1 MAETQVA
8 LAPQHF
14 SHSARLVV
22 LYDDRNLAYLRLYY
36 SKSLRSSALGLLL
49 VKNGSKE
56 ELLADRVAVNS
67 DELVLQAR
75 VHRGTLQFGWR
86 LPGEAT
92 LLAHIGPAIDATYMS
107 DESARGFTGTIIGLT
122 CVDSY
127 RRDIVAH
134 FEYFD
139 LQHALLVTS

>member
-1 MAETQVA
+1 M
-8 LAPQHF
+8 
-14 SHSARLVV
+14 
-22 LYDDRNLAYLRLYY
+22 D
-36 SKSLRSSALGLLL
+36 
-49 VKNGSKE
+49 
-56 ELLADRVAVNS
+56 S

-75 VHRGTLQFGWR
+75 VHHGTLQFGWR

-92 LLAHIGPAIDATYMS
+92 LAHIGPAIDATYMS
-107 DESARGFTGTIIGLT
+107 DASARGFTGTMIGMA

-139 LQHALLVTS
+139 LQHGLLVTS